1 CRPRQEGSGQGC
13 GQARTS
19 RRQAPLMDEAEVV
32 RRMMKRLNA
41 IPGVY
46 CLRTHGGA
54 FQQKGTPDII
64 GCAHGYFFTIEAKRT
79 AREKPT
85 ESQLYTLNKFSQA
98 GG

>member
-1 CRPRQEGSGQGC
+1 
-13 GQARTS
+13 
-19 RRQAPLMDEAEVV
+19 MNEAEVV

-64 GCAHGYFFTIEAKRT
+64 GCAHGHFFAIEAKRSH
-79 AREKPT
+79 REKP
-85 ESQLYTLNKFSQA
+85 EDAQQYNLKKFRQA
-98 GG
+98 GGVTFVSHDPQVQEVVAWVKTLST